1 MWRESRRVR
10 HSALG
15 LMVGAAHLLWRAIA
29 HGASP
34 PPGVPTIEWEAP
46 SDCPDAAWV
55 QAEVVSMLGAS
66 SHAQSPGFIARA
78 TVVATGPA
86 SFTMRVRIEARGTS
100 ESKTL
105 QAETCATLADAFA
118 VVVAFTADPG
128 AGALQAPGMER
139 SSAEVRA
146 DSSDERVRPLSQS
159 SGSAF
164 SVGIG
169 PVAAL
174 SAGLLPSPAYAVGA
188 TVAVEEAARWELAA
202 TYWPEQSSWVP
213 SSVSLDATRTYGASI
228 HVVSIRPSVC
238 WPLGR
243 SALGLCAGAE
253 VGAMVGSGTGTGV
266 ASSDSGWSWWFAPSG
281 ALFVHA
287 PIGQRLD
294 MRFRLDL
301 GIPVFRPSFVLQHV
315 GASDS
320 VQAYRP
326 APVFAVLSFE
336 PELHFSS
343 TGSGVAGHGHESK

>member
-1 MWRESRRVR
+1 MWAESRRVR

-15 LMVGAAHLLWRAIA
+15 LIAGAAHLLWRAIA

-55 QAEVVSMLGAS
+55 QAEVMSMLGAS
-66 SHAQSPGFIARA
+66 SHAESTGFIARA
-78 TVVATGPA
+78 KVVATAPA
-86 SFTMRVRIEARGTS
+86 SFTMRVWIEARGTS

-118 VVVAFTADPG
+118 VVVAFMADPG
-128 AGALQAPGMER
+128 AGALEAPGMER
-139 SSAEVRA
+139 SSAELRA
-146 DSSDERVRPLSQS
+146 DSSDDRGRPPSPS
-159 SGSAF
+159 SGSPF

-169 PVAAL
+169 PLAAL

-188 TVAVEEAARWELAA
+188 AVAVEEAARWELAA

-213 SSVSLDATRTYGASI
+213 SSVSLDATRTYGASV

-238 WPLGR
+238 FPLGR

-266 ASSDSGWSWWFAPSG
+266 ASADSGWSWWFAPSG
-281 ALFVHA
+281 ALFAHV

-294 MRFRLDL
+294 MRLRLDL

-336 PELHFSS
+336 PELHFFS